1 MFSWKKEDV
10 SKKSNGDKKPCYVN
24 IIAYSNQYPS
34 SEMNHSTS
42 LQHPSSHPSSHT
54 SSHPSSH
61 GASTASGSG
70 SSVASQNNSTRGQPC
85 PRQNST
91 NKHRTHNEDKR
102 AHNYHKN
109 KHNNNNNSSTP
120 TSITFTVPSKKDNHN
135 NIDAASSHA
144 LLFPKLLE
152 KQKHQRKYNRRME
165 IQKQNKAIYTCKN
178 KAFSTW
184 KELWNDPERVK
195 KRLTIKKRKETIE
208 LRITTMAIKGVS
220 PVVQRPNKQ
229 QYEWCQWFTK

>member
-54 SSHPSSH
+54 SSHASSH
-61 GASTASGSG
+61 GASTAGSG
-70 SSVASQNNSTRGQPC
+70 SSATSQNNSTRGQPR

-91 NKHRTHNEDKR
+91 NKHRTHKEDKR
-102 AHNYHKN
+102 VHNNHK
-109 KHNNNNNSSTP
+109 KHNNNNNNNSSTP
-120 TSITFTVPSKKDNHN
+120 TSTTFTAPSKKDNHN

-178 KAFSTW
+178 KTFSTW

-195 KRLTIKKRKETIE
+195 IRLTIKKRKETIE
-208 LRITTMAIKGVS
+208 LRITTMAIKGV
-220 PVVQRPNKQ
+220 R
-229 QYEWCQWFTK
+229 